1 MGLPLQVVY
10 LLNTIFFFGTL
21 YLFNTTIDRNLKK
34 WLDDLSLPCK
44 DELPLF
50 IFLAF
55 LLNNFLKAN
64 HQSQQLL
71 QRKKKKKRIRIQ
83 KSCFLILHISIPHKI
98 HSQHKICQ
106 LQCESLLSSY
116 GIPSLQQRH

>member
-10 LLNTIFFFGTL
+10 LLNTIFFFWTL
-21 YLFNTTIDRNLKK
+21 YLFNTTIDRNLKN
-34 WLDDLSLPCK
+34 WPDDLSLPWK

-71 QRKKKKKRIRIQ
+71 QRKKKKD
-83 KSCFLILHISIPHKI
+83 
-98 HSQHKICQ
+98 
-106 LQCESLLSSY
+106 
-116 GIPSLQQRH
+116 